1 MGPSKCRTFNR
12 HGIIRD
18 FMEMRKITNLESGA
32 LLVLLALCQDK
43 YGPVRRRRDESE
55 V

>member
-1 MGPSKCRTFNR
+1 MEPFKCRTFNR

-18 FMEMRKITNLESGA
+18 FVETRKIANLGSGA
-32 LLVLLALCQDK
+32 LLVLLAFCQSAYVPK
-43 YGPVRRRRDESE
+43 RRRRDESE